1 MLDLKDLYQQRV
13 SNYAAKFVKVVL
25 NPLELR
31 YITETATAIARSKLS
46 ETAYKK
52 DGASVVKRYV
62 NGLKGEAAVGKFLK
76 MQIINPDVGVSIDF
90 DYPDI
95 PGYGVGVKTVDFGHF
110 PIIPKVNKYPQVICI
125 CHPSRNEIVYIC
137 GLGSVDT
144 LNHYQHSDLI
154 LDPNLK
160 AKGTKTGFWGFAE
173 LTELSMASLE
183 PFKGMEI
190 FKDPEDAVKVSK
202 SKMPKKSKPKKE
214 GDEDAF
220 EDSDEEEDFEDENE
234 DEDDEN

>member
-13 SNYAAKFVKVVL
+13 SNYAAKFIKVVL
-25 NPLELR
+25 NPLELK

-52 DGASVVKRYV
+52 DGASVVKRYI

-76 MQIINPDVGVSIDF
+76 MQIINPDVGISIDF

-144 LNHYQHSDLI
+144 LNRYQHSDLI

-160 AKGTKTGFWGFAE
+160 AKGTKTGFWGFSE
-173 LTELSMASLE
+173 LTELSMTSLE

-202 SKMPKKSKPKKE
+202 SKKPKNNLKTKKE
-214 GDEDAF
+214 DDTEDEAL
-220 EDSDEEEDFEDENE
+220 EDEEDFEDE
-234 DEDDEN
+234 DEDVED